1 MEIMTTPTDRV
12 RAALEDIVHAAFEHG
27 NKCLSGKT
35 LDPDGELLGAAKE
48 ALHELEGK
56 VLVKDWQPIETAPK
70 DEYVLI
76 KTPFYECRA
85 FFDTADGEWF
95 FPRYNNEYWE
105 VTEPVLNWMPLPD
118 APYVEGEK
126 E

>member
-1 MEIMTTPTDRV
+1 MTPIERV
-12 RAALEDIVHAAFEHG
+12 R
-27 NKCLSGKT
+27 
-35 LDPDGELLGAAKE
+35 E
-48 ALHELEGK
+48 ALDQLINYAQDSNGNQYGSLCASLVEHIAQQALSELDGIG
-56 VLVKDWQPIETAPK
+56 WQQIETAPK
-70 DEYVLI
+70 DETVLI
-76 KTPFYECRA
+76 KTPFYECPA
-85 FFDTADGEWF
+85 FFDKSDGEWF